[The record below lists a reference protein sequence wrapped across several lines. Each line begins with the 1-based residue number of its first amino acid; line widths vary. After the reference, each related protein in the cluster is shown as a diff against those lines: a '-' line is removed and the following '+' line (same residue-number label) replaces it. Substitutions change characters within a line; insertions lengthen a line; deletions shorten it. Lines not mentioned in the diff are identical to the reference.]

1 MCGIV
6 SYIGGKNAADVLLE
20 GLKSLEYRGYDSA
33 GIAVMKDDG
42 IFVLKE
48 KGRLSNL
55 AAMAEKTGVYS
66 NAGIGHTRWATHGA
80 PSVQNAHPHLNGAGD
95 IAVVHNGIIENYEAL
110 KKELMQLGY
119 EFVSETDSEVIPQL
133 IDYYYDGNL
142 KNAVAKC
149 ISRLRGSFALCVL
162 SAREPHSIVAA
173 RRKSPLVIGVSENE
187 NFVASDIPAVL
198 SYTGDFLLPD
208 DDEIAVLKADSVKI
222 FGKDGRGISKKTYR
236 AN

>member
-42 IFVLKE
+42 SFVLKE

-55 AAMAEKTGVYS
+55 AAMGEKTGVYS
-66 NAGIGHTRWATHGA
+66 NAVIGHTRWATHGA

-133 IDYYYDGNL
+133 ID
-142 KNAVAKC
+142 
-149 ISRLRGSFALCVL
+149 
-162 SAREPHSIVAA
+162 
-173 RRKSPLVIGVSENE
+173 
-187 NFVASDIPAVL
+187 
-198 SYTGDFLLPD
+198 
-208 DDEIAVLKADSVKI
+208 
-222 FGKDGRGISKKTYR
+222 
-236 AN
+236 